1 MGACGPQD
9 DNILWTTT
17 YFGLNRCAVF
27 GRFTFQTFAPV
38 QMLIPVSGDRLGHA
52 LRNHGRAACS
62 TFHFAKGAH
71 HDTPSAT
78 HDRRKAGAN
87 SPPKPQNTLSATGI
101 LFRTPLQPIARGL
114 GPGGDPSLSGLL
126 DQKSTRLN
134 SSHLV
139 ISY

>member
-9 DNILWTTT
+9 DNILWTIT

-71 HDTPSAT
+71 HDPPSAT
-78 HDRRKAGAN
+78 HDRRHAAAE
-87 SPPKPQNTLSATGI
+87 SRPEPPNILSATGI
-101 LFRTPLQPIARGL
+101 PVRTPLQPIARGL

-126 DQKSTRLN
+126 DQ
-134 SSHLV
+134 
-139 ISY
+139 